1 MSDSLT
7 YSADKGV
14 KKTST
19 FCIHILANDRE
30 KLLQTLQRIS
40 RQQSVLVEVVVYSL
54 QPIND
59 LPSHKNI
66 VRISQVT
73 YKIESEIPTHFQ
85 HVAASYH
92 AFIEAGTEYAEACF
106 EAVGKIFSRFPEVH
120 WLCGINLYK
129 NNNRL
134 LPPEPLSR
142 RRFTQDV
149 SAIDHSAVFFDS
161 FLLEKTQLSKVAFNA
176 ALPIFPQLWQCF
188 SAYEKVYP
196 TSLYVAYSDVKS
208 PVVKTPFNWKR
219 WFLEKNIPYLRYV
232 YYKWTK
238 LSPVVRFDH
247 SLNVFY
253 LSEY

>member
-1 MSDSLT
+1 MSDNLT

-14 KKTST
+14 KKTSM
-19 FCIHILANDRE
+19 FCIHILANDSA
-30 KLLQTLQRIS
+30 KLFQTLQSIS
-40 RQQSVLVEVVVYSL
+40 RQQKVEVEVVVYSL

-73 YKIESEIPTHFQ
+73 YKSESEIPKHFQ

-92 AFIEAGTEYAEACF
+92 AFIEAGTEYAGGCF
-106 EAVGKIFSRFPEVH
+106 EAVQNIFNRFVEIH
-120 WLCGINLYK
+120 WLYGISLLK
-129 NNNRL
+129 KTNRL
-134 LPPEPLSR
+134 LPPEPLNRSR
-142 RRFTQDV
+142 FSQDV
-149 SAIDHSAVFFDS
+149 SAIDHSAVFFDP
-161 FLLEKTQLSKVAFNA
+161 FLMEKAQLSKVAFNA
-176 ALPIFPQLWQCF
+176 ASPIFPQLWQCF

-196 TSLYVAYSDVKS
+196 TSLYVAYSDVKLS
-208 PVVKTPFNWKR
+208 IEKTSFNWKR
-219 WFLEKNIPYLRYV
+219 WFLEKNIPYFRYV

-238 LSPVVRFDH
+238 LPPVVRFDH